1 MDIRQRLLA
10 AFELEH
16 KDHLAAIRS
25 ALRDAEATGEPP
37 DIVDIHRR
45 AHSLKGAARAVD
57 LPEVEAIS
65 HRLEAAFIAIQKGE
79 ATLDAVAA
87 STVRRAL
94 DAIEDLVAWSLR
106 GGGEVETA
114 GVLRDLEAMAGGRA
128 ASPSAASSSAASTPA
143 ARPRRP
149 APQTGPGAAPSAAP
163 GADHGAA
170 DAEMPWTPP
179 PRRRAA
185 QDDSDSS
192 SLVRIAAQGLERLS
206 ETASALLPEVEAQAV
221 LGEQLRMLRQ
231 EWRALDRAWRHLRVQ
246 IGRGETVGAATGKG
260 NDDWSEGRGTLPAVM
275 AFERRFRA
283 LGGALDSTHR
293 SHDRLLWSMRRWGG
307 GFQQDMRR
315 LRMLPADNQLG
326 GLGRMIRDISRAEGK
341 EVEVDARGLE
351 VEADR
356 AVLQRLKDPILH
368 IARNAISHGIE
379 TPAERLAI
387 GKRPAARVT
396 IAASVEGARL
406 RLSIEDDGR
415 GLDRAAILR
424 KAVERGLIDA
434 DKVPDDPAAMPV
446 EQMTEFLFH
455 PGFSTAAR
463 TTELAGRGMGLA
475 IARREVERLQGNLTI
490 AERPGGGTGVVI
502 EVPLSLLSQ
511 RLVFVAVQ
519 DQTLA
524 IPAADVVGLRRTTA
538 DALFSGIGTPMIRI
552 GDDEIA
558 LTSLAALLGMEAP
571 VVPSAERTLALVV
584 VRSGERRLALAVD
597 RFVATRETV
606 VTAAEETGLDPSRYI
621 GTVLMDDGGPALVLN
636 IAGLMPLPGSV
647 LPPPA
652 RPGDDVPKAKAHIL
666 VVDDSITTR
675 TLEKSILEA
684 HGYRVTLCVDG
695 REALERLSEGMEVG
709 LIISDV
715 EMPRMDGFA
724 LLQAVKADKR
734 LAELPVILVTSR
746 ASDEDRERGLRL
758 GADAYIVKTRFDQ
771 NELLAGIRRLL

>member
-16 KDHLAAIRS
+16 KDHLAVIR
-25 ALRDAEATGEPP
+25 AGLREAEATGEAP
-37 DIVDIHRR
+37 DLVDIHRR

-65 HRLEAAFIAIQKGE
+65 HRLEAAFIAVQKGD
-79 ATLDAVAA
+79 AALDAAA
-87 STVRRAL
+87 IAVVRRSL
-94 DAIEDLVAWSLR
+94 DAIEDLVAWSLQ
-106 GGGEVETA
+106 GGEEVEIA
-114 GVLRDLEAMAGGRA
+114 GVLADLDGLAGGRNGDTPPPARSTA
-128 ASPSAASSSAASTPA
+128 A
-143 ARPRRP
+143 
-149 APQTGPGAAPSAAP
+149 SAAP
-163 GADHGAA
+163 ARAERRTPRPRGEVV
-170 DAEMPWTPP
+170 DAES
-179 PRRRAA
+179 AA
-185 QDDSDSS
+185 
-192 SLVRIAAQGLERLS
+192 LVRIAAQGLERLS
-206 ETASALLPEVEAQAV
+206 ETASALLPEVEAQAG
-221 LGEQLRMLRQ
+221 LGEELRAMRQ

-246 IGRGETVGAATGKG
+246 IGRGAQMDKGADGLDGHGA
-260 NDDWSEGRGTLPAVM
+260 LPALM

-283 LGGALDSTHR
+283 LGGALDSAHR

-315 LRMLPADNQLG
+315 LRMLPAENQLS
-326 GLGRMIRDISRAEGK
+326 GLGRMVRDISRAEGK
-341 EVEVDARGLE
+341 EVEVDVRGLE

-356 AVLQRLKDPILH
+356 TVLQRLKDPILH

-379 TPAERLAI
+379 TPAERLAL

-396 IAASVEGARL
+396 IAASVEGSRL
-406 RLSIEDDGR
+406 RLRIEDDGR
-415 GLDRAAILR
+415 GLDRGAILR
-424 KAVERGLIDA
+424 KAAERGLIDA
-434 DKVPDDPAAMPV
+434 DELSSGEEMPL
-446 EQMTEFLFH
+446 ERLTEFLFH

-490 AERPGGGTGVVI
+490 AERPDGGTAVTI

-519 DQTLA
+519 DQIVA
-524 IPAADVVGLRRTTA
+524 IPSADVVRLRTTTA
-538 DALFSGIGTPMIRI
+538 ESLFSGVGTPMIRI
-552 GDDEIA
+552 GEEEIPV
-558 LTSLAALLGMEAP
+558 TSLAALLGMEAP
-571 VVPSAERTLALVV
+571 VVPSAERSLSLVV
-584 VRSGERRLALAVD
+584 VRAADRRLALAVD

-606 VTAAEETGLDPSRYI
+606 VTAAEETGLDSGRYL

-636 IAGLMPLPGSV
+636 IPGLMPLPGSV
-647 LPPPA
+647 LPAPA
-652 RPGDDVPKAKAHIL
+652 RPAEEATPARAHIL

-734 LAELPVILVTSR
+734 LAEIPVILVTSR

>member
-10 AFELEH
+10 AFEIEH
-16 KDHLAAIRS
+16 KDHLAVIR
-25 ALRDAEATGEPP
+25 AGLREAEATGEQP
-37 DIVDIHRR
+37 DLVDIHRR

-65 HRLEAAFIAIQKGE
+65 HRLEAAFIAVQKGE
-79 ATLDAVAA
+79 AVLDAAA
-87 STVRRAL
+87 IAVVRRAL
-94 DAIEDLVAWSLR
+94 DAIEDLVAWSLQ
-106 GGGEVETA
+106 GGEEVEIA
-114 GVLRDLEAMAGGRA
+114 AVLADLDLLAGGRNGDGQQPA
-128 ASPSAASSSAASTPA
+128 AAAPATPPRAERRAQRVRAGTVDADSAA
-143 ARPRRP
+143 
-149 APQTGPGAAPSAAP
+149 
-163 GADHGAA
+163 
-170 DAEMPWTPP
+170 
-179 PRRRAA
+179 
-185 QDDSDSS
+185 
-192 SLVRIAAQGLERLS
+192 LVRIAAQGLERLS
-206 ETASALLPEVEAQAV
+206 ETASALLPEVEAQAG
-221 LGEQLRMLRQ
+221 LGEELRAMRQ
-231 EWRALDRAWRHLRVQ
+231 EWRALDRAWRHLRLQ
-246 IGRGETVGAATGKG
+246 IGRGSGAEAL
-260 NDDWSEGRGTLPAVM
+260 DGRGALPALM

-283 LGGALDSTHR
+283 LGGALDSAHR

-315 LRMLPADNQLG
+315 LRMLPAENQLS
-326 GLGRMIRDISRAEGK
+326 GLGRMVRDISRAEGK
-341 EVEVDARGLE
+341 EVEVDVRGLE

-356 AVLQRLKDPILH
+356 TVLQRLKDPILH
-368 IARNAISHGIE
+368 IARNAVSHGIE
-379 TPAERLAI
+379 TPAERLAL

-406 RLSIEDDGR
+406 RLRIEDDGR
-415 GLDRAAILR
+415 GLDRGAILR
-424 KAVERGLIDA
+424 KAAERGLIDA
-434 DKVPDDPAAMPV
+434 DELSTGEEMPL
-446 EQMTEFLFH
+446 ERLTEFLFH

-490 AERPGGGTGVVI
+490 AERPEGGTAVTI

-511 RLVFVAVQ
+511 RLVFIAVQ
-519 DQTLA
+519 DQILA
-524 IPAADVVGLRRTTA
+524 IPSADVVRLRTTTA
-538 DALFSGIGTPMIRI
+538 DTLFSGVGTPMIRI
-552 GDDEIA
+552 GEEEIPV
-558 LTSLAALLGMEAP
+558 TSLAALLGMEAP
-571 VVPSAERTLALVV
+571 VVPSAERSLSLVV
-584 VRSGERRLALAVD
+584 VRAADRRLALAVD

-606 VTAAEETGLDPSRYI
+606 VTAAEETGLDAGRYL

-636 IAGLMPLPGSV
+636 IPGLMPLPGSA
-647 LPPPA
+647 LPAPA
-652 RPGDDVPKAKAHIL
+652 RPAEDATPARAHIL

-724 LLQAVKADKR
+724 LLQAVKADRR
-734 LAELPVILVTSR
+734 LAEIPVILVTSR

>member
-10 AFELEH
+10 AFDLEH
-16 KDHLAAIRS
+16 KDHLAAIRN
-25 ALRDAEATGEPP
+25 ALRDAEATGDAP
-37 DIVDIHRR
+37 DLVDIHRR

-65 HRLEAAFIAIQKGE
+65 HRLEAAFIAVQKGE
-79 ATLDAVAA
+79 IPLDAANVG
-87 STVRRAL
+87 VFRRAL
-94 DAIEDLVAWSLR
+94 DAIEDLVAWSLQ

-114 GVLRDLEAMAGGRA
+114 GVLADLDALAAGGRGGRSPAPAPAPASPPRA
-128 ASPSAASSSAASTPA
+128 AS
-143 ARPRRP
+143 R
-149 APQTGPGAAPSAAP
+149 
-163 GADHGAA
+163 
-170 DAEMPWTPP
+170 P
-179 PRRRAA
+179 PRQREPAGDA
-185 QDDSDSS
+185 DSAG
-192 SLVRIAAQGLERLS
+192 LVRIAAQGLERLS
-206 ETASALLPEVEAQAV
+206 ETASALLPEVEAQAG
-221 LGEQLRMLRQ
+221 LGEQLRAMRQ

-246 IGRGETVGAATGKG
+246 LGRGARLDARLEDGTDTL
-260 NDDWSEGRGTLPAVM
+260 DGRGALPALM
-275 AFERRFRA
+275 AFERRFRS
-283 LGGALDSTHR
+283 LGGALDSAHR

-315 LRMLPADNQLG
+315 LRMLPAENQLS
-326 GLGRMIRDISRAEGK
+326 GLGRMVRDISRAEGK
-341 EVEVDARGLE
+341 EVEVDVRGLE

-356 AVLQRLKDPILH
+356 NVLQRLKDPILH

-379 TPAERLAI
+379 TPAERLAL

-396 IAASVEGARL
+396 IAASVEGSRL
-406 RLSIEDDGR
+406 RLRIEDDGR

-424 KAVERGLIDA
+424 KAAERGLIDA
-434 DKVPDDPAAMPV
+434 DELSGAEEIPL
-446 EQMTEFLFH
+446 ERLTEFLFH
-455 PGFSTAAR
+455 PGFSTALR

-490 AERPGGGTGVVI
+490 ADRPEGGTAVTI

-519 DQTLA
+519 DQILA
-524 IPAADVVGLRRTTA
+524 IPSADVVRLRTTTA
-538 DALFSGIGTPMIRI
+538 ESLFSGVGTPMIRI
-552 GDDEIA
+552 AEEEIPV
-558 LTSLAALLGMEAP
+558 TSLAALLGMEAP
-571 VVPSAERTLALVV
+571 VVPTAERSLSLVV
-584 VRSGERRLALAVD
+584 VRAADRRLALAVD

-606 VTAAEETGLDPSRYI
+606 VTAAEETGLDSGRYL

-636 IAGLMPLPGSV
+636 ISGLMPLPGSV

-652 RPGDDVPKAKAHIL
+652 RPAEEVTPARAHIL

-734 LAELPVILVTSR
+734 LEEIPVILVTSR

>member
-10 AFELEH
+10 AFDLEH
-16 KDHLAAIRS
+16 KDHLAAIRN
-25 ALRDAEATGEPP
+25 ALRDAEATGDAP
-37 DIVDIHRR
+37 DLVDIHRR

-65 HRLEAAFIAIQKGE
+65 HRLEAAFIAVQKGE
-79 ATLDAVAA
+79 LPLDPA
-87 STVRRAL
+87 SVGVVRRSL
-94 DAIEDLVAWSLR
+94 DAIEDLVAWSLQ
-106 GGGEVETA
+106 GGDAVETA
-114 GVLRDLEAMAGGRA
+114 GVLADLDALAAGRSGGA
-128 ASPSAASSSAASTPA
+128 VPAPSPAA
-143 ARPRRP
+143 ARPVIRTNARP
-149 APQTGPGAAPSAAP
+149 APAQR
-163 GADHGAA
+163 DRAA
-170 DAEMPWTPP
+170 DADS
-179 PRRRAA
+179 AA
-185 QDDSDSS
+185 
-192 SLVRIAAQGLERLS
+192 LVRIAAQGLERLS
-206 ETASALLPEVEAQAV
+206 ETASALLPEVEAQAG
-221 LGEQLRMLRQ
+221 LGEQLRTMRR

-246 IGRGETVGAATGKG
+246 IGRGVRADAAAGADGLPDALPSAL
-260 NDDWSEGRGTLPAVM
+260 DGRGALPALM

-283 LGGALDSTHR
+283 LGGALDSAHR

-307 GFQQDMRR
+307 GLQQDMRR
-315 LRMLPADNQLG
+315 LRMLPAENQLS
-326 GLGRMIRDISRAEGK
+326 GLGRMVRDISRAEGK
-341 EVEVDARGLE
+341 EVEVDVRGLE

-356 AVLQRLKDPILH
+356 TVLQRLKDPILH

-379 TPAERLAI
+379 TPAERLAL

-406 RLSIEDDGR
+406 RLRIEDDGR

-424 KAVERGLIDA
+424 KAAERGLIDA
-434 DKVPDDPAAMPV
+434 AELSAGEDMPQ
-446 EQMTEFLFH
+446 ERLTEFLFH

-490 AERPGGGTGVVI
+490 ADRADGGTAVTI

-511 RLVFVAVQ
+511 RLVFVLVQ

-524 IPAADVVGLRRTTA
+524 IPSADVVRLRTA
-538 DALFSGIGTPMIRI
+538 SAQSLFSGTGTPMTRI
-552 GDDEIA
+552 GEEEIPV
-558 LTSLAALLGMEAP
+558 TSLAALLGMEAP
-571 VVPSAERTLALVV
+571 VVPSAERGLSLVV
-584 VRSGERRLALAVD
+584 VRAGDRRLALAVD

-606 VTAAEETGLDPSRYI
+606 VTAAEETGLDSGRYL

-636 IAGLMPLPGSV
+636 IPGLMPLPGST
-647 LPPPA
+647 LPAPA
-652 RPGDDVPKAKAHIL
+652 RPAEEATPARAHIL

-734 LAELPVILVTSR
+734 LEEIPVILVTSR

>member
-1 MDIRQRLLA
+1 
-10 AFELEH
+10 
-16 KDHLAAIRS
+16 
-25 ALRDAEATGEPP
+25 
-37 DIVDIHRR
+37 
-45 AHSLKGAARAVD
+45 
-57 LPEVEAIS
+57 
-65 HRLEAAFIAIQKGE
+65 
-79 ATLDAVAA
+79 
-87 STVRRAL
+87 
-94 DAIEDLVAWSLR
+94 
-106 GGGEVETA
+106 
-114 GVLRDLEAMAGGRA
+114 
-128 ASPSAASSSAASTPA
+128 
-143 ARPRRP
+143 
-149 APQTGPGAAPSAAP
+149 
-163 GADHGAA
+163 
-170 DAEMPWTPP
+170 
-179 PRRRAA
+179 
-185 QDDSDSS
+185 
-192 SLVRIAAQGLERLS
+192 
-206 ETASALLPEVEAQAV
+206 
-221 LGEQLRMLRQ
+221 
-231 EWRALDRAWRHLRVQ
+231 ALDRAWRHLRVQ
-246 IGRGETVGAATGKG
+246 LGRGARPEARPEDGAETL
-260 NDDWSEGRGTLPAVM
+260 DGRGALPALM

-283 LGGALDSTHR
+283 LGGALDSAHR

-315 LRMLPADNQLG
+315 LRMLPAENQLS
-326 GLGRMIRDISRAEGK
+326 GLGRMVRDISRAEGK
-341 EVEVDARGLE
+341 EVEVDVRGLE

-356 AVLQRLKDPILH
+356 NVLQRLKDPILH

-379 TPAERLAI
+379 TPAERLAL

-406 RLSIEDDGR
+406 HLRIEDDGR

-424 KAVERGLIDA
+424 KAAERGLIDA
-434 DKVPDDPAAMPV
+434 DELSSGEEMPL
-446 EQMTEFLFH
+446 ERLTEFLFH
-455 PGFSTAAR
+455 PGFSTASR

-490 AERPGGGTGVVI
+490 ADRPEGGTVVTI

-519 DQTLA
+519 DQILA
-524 IPAADVVGLRRTTA
+524 IPSADVVRLRNATA
-538 DALFSGIGTPMIRI
+538 ESLFSGVGTPMIRI
-552 GDDEIA
+552 GEEETPV
-558 LTSLAALLGMEAP
+558 TSLAALLGMEAP
-571 VVPSAERTLALVV
+571 VVPTAERSLALVV
-584 VRSGERRLALAVD
+584 VRAADRRLALAVD

-606 VTAAEETGLDPSRYI
+606 VTAAEETGLDSGRYL

-636 IAGLMPLPGSV
+636 ISGLMPLPGSV

-652 RPGDDVPKAKAHIL
+652 RPAEEVTPARAHIL

-734 LAELPVILVTSR
+734 LEEIPVILVTSR

>member
-16 KDHLAAIRS
+16 KDHLAVIR
-25 ALRDAEATGEPP
+25 AGLREAEATGEAP
-37 DIVDIHRR
+37 DLVDIHRR

-65 HRLEAAFIAIQKGE
+65 HRLEAAFIAVQKGD
-79 ATLDAVAA
+79 AALDAAA
-87 STVRRAL
+87 IAVVRRSL
-94 DAIEDLVAWSLR
+94 DAIEDLVAWSLQA
-106 GGGEVETA
+106 GEEVEIA
-114 GVLRDLEAMAGGRA
+114 GVLADLDGLAGGRNGDTPPPARSTA
-128 ASPSAASSSAASTPA
+128 A
-143 ARPRRP
+143 
-149 APQTGPGAAPSAAP
+149 SAAP
-163 GADHGAA
+163 ARAERRTPRPRGEAV
-170 DAEMPWTPP
+170 DAES
-179 PRRRAA
+179 AA
-185 QDDSDSS
+185 
-192 SLVRIAAQGLERLS
+192 LVRIAAQGLERLS
-206 ETASALLPEVEAQAV
+206 ETASALLPEVEAQAG
-221 LGEQLRMLRQ
+221 LGEELRAMRQ

-246 IGRGETVGAATGKG
+246 IGRGA
-260 NDDWSEGRGTLPAVM
+260 LPALM

-283 LGGALDSTHR
+283 LGGALDSAHR

-315 LRMLPADNQLG
+315 LRMLPAENQLS
-326 GLGRMIRDISRAEGK
+326 GLGRMVRDISRAEGK
-341 EVEVDARGLE
+341 EVEVDVRGLE

-356 AVLQRLKDPILH
+356 TVLQRLKDPILH

-379 TPAERLAI
+379 TPAERLAL

-396 IAASVEGARL
+396 IAASVEGSRL
-406 RLSIEDDGR
+406 RLRIEDDGR
-415 GLDRAAILR
+415 GLDRGAILR
-424 KAVERGLIDA
+424 KAAERGLIDA
-434 DKVPDDPAAMPV
+434 DELSSGEEMPL
-446 EQMTEFLFH
+446 ERLTEFLFH

-463 TTELAGRGMGLA
+463 TTELAGRGMGLP

-490 AERPGGGTGVVI
+490 AERPDGGTAVTI

-519 DQTLA
+519 DQIVA
-524 IPAADVVGLRRTTA
+524 IPSADVVRLRTTTA
-538 DALFSGIGTPMIRI
+538 ESLFSGVGTPMIRI
-552 GDDEIA
+552 GEEEIPV
-558 LTSLAALLGMEAP
+558 TSLAALLGMEAP
-571 VVPSAERTLALVV
+571 VVPSAERSLSLVV
-584 VRSGERRLALAVD
+584 VRAADRRLALAVD

-606 VTAAEETGLDPSRYI
+606 VTAAEETGLDSGRYL

-636 IAGLMPLPGSV
+636 IPGLMPLPGSV
-647 LPPPA
+647 LPAPA
-652 RPGDDVPKAKAHIL
+652 RPAEEATPARAHIL

-734 LAELPVILVTSR
+734 LAEIPVILVTSR

>member
-10 AFELEH
+10 AFDLEH
-16 KDHLAAIRS
+16 KDHLAAIRN
-25 ALRDAEATGEPP
+25 ALRDAEATGEAP
-37 DIVDIHRR
+37 DLVDIHRR

-65 HRLEAAFIAIQKGE
+65 HRLEAAFIAVQKGE
-79 ATLDAVAA
+79 IPLDAANVG
-87 STVRRAL
+87 VFRRAL
-94 DAIEDLVAWSLR
+94 DAIEDLVAWSLQ

-114 GVLRDLEAMAGGRA
+114 GVLADLDALAGGRNGGPA
-128 ASPSAASSSAASTPA
+128 PVPVPATATPARAVANRPPRQREPAGDADSAA
-143 ARPRRP
+143 
-149 APQTGPGAAPSAAP
+149 
-163 GADHGAA
+163 
-170 DAEMPWTPP
+170 
-179 PRRRAA
+179 
-185 QDDSDSS
+185 
-192 SLVRIAAQGLERLS
+192 LVRIAAQGLERLS
-206 ETASALLPEVEAQAV
+206 ETASALLPEVEAQAG
-221 LGEQLRMLRQ
+221 LGEQLRTMRQ

-246 IGRGETVGAATGKG
+246 LGRGARLEARLDEGTDAL
-260 NDDWSEGRGTLPAVM
+260 DGRGALPALM

-283 LGGALDSTHR
+283 LGGALDSAHR

-315 LRMLPADNQLG
+315 LRMLPAENQLS

-341 EVEVDARGLE
+341 EVEVDVRGLE

-356 AVLQRLKDPILH
+356 NVLQRLKDPILH

-379 TPAERLAI
+379 TPAERLAL

-406 RLSIEDDGR
+406 RLRIEDDGR

-424 KAVERGLIDA
+424 KAAERGLIDA
-434 DKVPDDPAAMPV
+434 DELSGADEMPL
-446 EQMTEFLFH
+446 ERLTEFLFH
-455 PGFSTAAR
+455 PGFSTASR

-490 AERPGGGTGVVI
+490 ADRPEGGAAVTI

-519 DQTLA
+519 DQILA
-524 IPAADVVGLRRTTA
+524 IPSADVVRLRTA
-538 DALFSGIGTPMIRI
+538 TVEALFSGVGTPMIRI
-552 GDDEIA
+552 GEEETPV
-558 LTSLAALLGMEAP
+558 TSLAALLGMEAP
-571 VVPSAERTLALVV
+571 VVPTAERSLSLVV
-584 VRSGERRLALAVD
+584 VRAADRRLALAVD

-606 VTAAEETGLDPSRYI
+606 VTAAEETGLDSGRYL

-636 IAGLMPLPGSV
+636 ISGLMPLPGSV

-652 RPGDDVPKAKAHIL
+652 RPAEEVTPARAHIL

-734 LAELPVILVTSR
+734 LEEIPVILVTSR

>member
-10 AFELEH
+10 AFDLEH
-16 KDHLAAIRS
+16 KDHLSAIRN
-25 ALRDAEATGEPP
+25 ALRDAEATGDAP
-37 DIVDIHRR
+37 DLVDIHRR

-65 HRLEAAFIAIQKGE
+65 HRLEAAVIAVQKGE
-79 ATLDAVAA
+79 IALDAA
-87 STVRRAL
+87 SVGVIRRSL
-94 DAIEDLVAWSLR
+94 DAIEDLVAWSLQ

-114 GVLRDLEAMAGGRA
+114 AVLADLDALAGGRDGPPSPRSAPAGPA
-128 ASPSAASSSAASTPA
+128 AARTAARTAERQSPRRDRADEADSAA
-143 ARPRRP
+143 
-149 APQTGPGAAPSAAP
+149 
-163 GADHGAA
+163 
-170 DAEMPWTPP
+170 
-179 PRRRAA
+179 
-185 QDDSDSS
+185 
-192 SLVRIAAQGLERLS
+192 LVRIAAQGLERLS
-206 ETASALLPEVEAQAV
+206 ETASALLPEVEAQAG
-221 LGEQLRMLRQ
+221 LGEQLRAMRQ

-246 IGRGETVGAATGKG
+246 LGRGARADKAADGGADAL
-260 NDDWSEGRGTLPAVM
+260 EGRGALPALM

-283 LGGALDSTHR
+283 LGGALDGAHR

-315 LRMLPADNQLG
+315 LRMLPAENQLS
-326 GLGRMIRDISRAEGK
+326 GLGRMVRDISRAEGK
-341 EVEVDARGLE
+341 EVEVDVRGLE

-356 AVLQRLKDPILH
+356 TVLQRLKDPILH

-379 TPAERLAI
+379 TPAERLAM

-406 RLSIEDDGR
+406 RLRIEDDGR

-424 KAVERGLIDA
+424 KAAERGLIDA
-434 DKVPDDPAAMPV
+434 AELSSGEEMPL
-446 EQMTEFLFH
+446 ERLTEFLFH
-455 PGFSTAAR
+455 PGFSTASH
-463 TTELAGRGMGLA
+463 TTELAGRGMGMA

-490 AERPGGGTGVVI
+490 ADRAEGGTAVTI

-519 DQTLA
+519 DQILA
-524 IPAADVVGLRRTTA
+524 IPSADVVRLRSATA
-538 DALFSGIGTPMIRI
+538 ESLFSGVGTPMIRI
-552 GDDEIA
+552 AEEEIPV
-558 LTSLAALLGMEAP
+558 TSLAALLNMEAP
-571 VVPSAERTLALVV
+571 VVPTPDRSLALVV
-584 VRSGERRLALAVD
+584 VRTADRRLALAVD

-606 VTAAEETGLDPSRYI
+606 VTAAEETGLDSGRYL

-636 IAGLMPLPGSV
+636 ISGLMPLPGSV
-647 LPPPA
+647 LPAPA
-652 RPGDDVPKAKAHIL
+652 RPAEEATPARAHIL

-734 LAELPVILVTSR
+734 LEEIPVILVTSR

>member
-10 AFELEH
+10 AFDLEH
-16 KDHLAAIRS
+16 KDHLAAIRN
-25 ALRDAEATGEPP
+25 ALRDAEATGEAP
-37 DIVDIHRR
+37 DLVDIHRR

-65 HRLEAAFIAIQKGE
+65 HRLEAAFIAVQKGE
-79 ATLDAVAA
+79 IPLDAANVG
-87 STVRRAL
+87 VFRRAL
-94 DAIEDLVAWSLR
+94 DAIEDLVAWSLQ

-114 GVLRDLEAMAGGRA
+114 GVLADLDALAGGRNGGPA
-128 ASPSAASSSAASTPA
+128 PVPVPATAMPARAVANRPPRQREPAGDADSAA
-143 ARPRRP
+143 
-149 APQTGPGAAPSAAP
+149 
-163 GADHGAA
+163 
-170 DAEMPWTPP
+170 
-179 PRRRAA
+179 
-185 QDDSDSS
+185 
-192 SLVRIAAQGLERLS
+192 LVRIAAQGLERLS
-206 ETASALLPEVEAQAV
+206 ETASALLPEVEAQAG
-221 LGEQLRMLRQ
+221 LGEQLRAMRQ

-246 IGRGETVGAATGKG
+246 LGRGARTEDGGTDAL
-260 NDDWSEGRGTLPAVM
+260 DGRGALPALM

-283 LGGALDSTHR
+283 LGGALDSAHR

-315 LRMLPADNQLG
+315 LRMLPAENQLS

-341 EVEVDARGLE
+341 EVEVDVRGLE

-356 AVLQRLKDPILH
+356 NVLQRLKDPILH

-379 TPAERLAI
+379 TPAERLAL

-406 RLSIEDDGR
+406 RLRIEDDGR

-424 KAVERGLIDA
+424 KAAERGLIDA
-434 DKVPDDPAAMPV
+434 DELSGADEMPL
-446 EQMTEFLFH
+446 ERLTEFLFH
-455 PGFSTAAR
+455 PGFSTASR

-490 AERPGGGTGVVI
+490 ADRPEGGAAVTI

-519 DQTLA
+519 DQILA
-524 IPAADVVGLRRTTA
+524 IPSADVVRLRTA
-538 DALFSGIGTPMIRI
+538 TVEALFSGVGTPMIRI
-552 GDDEIA
+552 GEEETPV
-558 LTSLAALLGMEAP
+558 TSLAALLGMEAP
-571 VVPSAERTLALVV
+571 VVPTAERSLSLVV
-584 VRSGERRLALAVD
+584 VRAADRRLALAVD

-606 VTAAEETGLDPSRYI
+606 VTAAEETGLDSGRYL

-636 IAGLMPLPGSV
+636 ISGLMPLPGSV

-652 RPGDDVPKAKAHIL
+652 RPAEEVTPARAHIL

-734 LAELPVILVTSR
+734 LEEIPVILVTSR

>member
-10 AFELEH
+10 AFDLEH
-16 KDHLAAIRS
+16 KEHLSAIRT
-25 ALRDAEATGEPP
+25 ALREAEASGDAP
-37 DIVDIHRR
+37 DLVDIHRR

-65 HRLEAAFIAIQKGE
+65 HRLEAAFIAVQKGE
-79 ATLDAVAA
+79 IPLDAA
-87 STVRRAL
+87 SVGVVRRAL
-94 DAIEDLVAWSLR
+94 DAIEDLVAWSLQ
-106 GGGEVETA
+106 GGGGVETA
-114 GVLRDLEAMAGGRA
+114 GVLADLDALAGGRA
-128 ASPSAASSSAASTPA
+128 GSVAPPAISPAASPADRRPMRERGGDADSAA
-143 ARPRRP
+143 
-149 APQTGPGAAPSAAP
+149 
-163 GADHGAA
+163 
-170 DAEMPWTPP
+170 
-179 PRRRAA
+179 
-185 QDDSDSS
+185 
-192 SLVRIAAQGLERLS
+192 LVRIAAQGLERLS
-206 ETASALLPEVEAQAV
+206 ETASALLPEVEAQAG
-221 LGEQLRMLRQ
+221 LGEQLRKMRQ

-246 IGRGETVGAATGKG
+246 IGRDAVGEMGAGAL
-260 NDDWSEGRGTLPAVM
+260 EGRGALPALM

-283 LGGALDSTHR
+283 LGGALDSAHR

-307 GFQQDMRR
+307 SLQQDMRR
-315 LRMLPADNQLG
+315 LRMLPAENQLS

-341 EVEVDARGLE
+341 EVEVDVRGLE

-356 AVLQRLKDPILH
+356 TVLQRLKDPILH

-379 TPAERLAI
+379 TPAERLAL

-406 RLSIEDDGR
+406 RLRIEDDGR

-424 KAVERGLIDA
+424 KAGERGLIDA
-434 DKVPDDPAAMPV
+434 DELSTAGEMPL
-446 EQMTEFLFH
+446 ERLTEFLFH
-455 PGFSTAAR
+455 PGFSTASH

-490 AERPGGGTGVVI
+490 ADGPGGGTAVTI

-519 DQTLA
+519 DQILA
-524 IPAADVVGLRRTTA
+524 IPSADVVRLRTA
-538 DALFSGIGTPMIRI
+538 AAGTLFSGVGTPMIRI
-552 GDDEIA
+552 GEEEIPV
-558 LTSLAALLGMEAP
+558 TSLAALLGMEAP
-571 VVPSAERTLALVV
+571 VVPPAERGLALVV
-584 VRSGERRLALAVD
+584 VRAADRRLALAVD

-606 VTAAEETGLDPSRYI
+606 VTAAEETGLDAGRYL

-636 IAGLMPLPGSV
+636 IPGLMPLPGST

-652 RPGDDVPKAKAHIL
+652 RPAEEATPARAHIL

-734 LAELPVILVTSR
+734 LAEIPVILVTSR

>member
-10 AFELEH
+10 AFDLEH
-16 KDHLAAIRS
+16 KDHLSAIRNM
-25 ALRDAEATGEPP
+25 LREAEATGAPP
-37 DIVDIHRR
+37 DLVDIHRR

-65 HRLEAAFIAIQKGE
+65 HRLEAAFIAVQKGE
-79 ATLDAVAA
+79 IALDPATVGV
-87 STVRRAL
+87 VRRSL
-94 DAIEDLVAWSLR
+94 DAIEDLVAWSLQ

-114 GVLRDLEAMAGGRA
+114 GVLADLDALAGDRNG
-128 ASPSAASSSAASTPA
+128 SPAPA
-143 ARPRRP
+143 PTVPVRNPERRPARPRDR
-149 APQTGPGAAPSAAP
+149 ATEADTAA
-163 GADHGAA
+163 
-170 DAEMPWTPP
+170 
-179 PRRRAA
+179 
-185 QDDSDSS
+185 
-192 SLVRIAAQGLERLS
+192 LVRIAAQGLERLS
-206 ETASALLPEVEAQAV
+206 ETASALLPEVEAQAG
-221 LGEQLRMLRQ
+221 LGEQLRAMRQ

-246 IGRGETVGAATGKG
+246 IGRGALGGKG
-260 NDDWSEGRGTLPAVM
+260 ANALDGRGALPALM

-283 LGGALDSTHR
+283 LGGALDGAHR

-315 LRMLPADNQLG
+315 LRMLPAENQLS
-326 GLGRMIRDISRAEGK
+326 GLGRMVRDISRAEGK
-341 EVEVDARGLE
+341 EVEVDVRGLE

-356 AVLQRLKDPILH
+356 TVLQRLKDPILH

-379 TPAERLAI
+379 TPAERLAL

-406 RLSIEDDGR
+406 RLRIEDDGR
-415 GLDRAAILR
+415 GLDRPAILR
-424 KAVERGLIDA
+424 KAAERGLIDA
-434 DKVPDDPAAMPV
+434 DELSSADEMPL
-446 EQMTEFLFH
+446 ERLTEFLFH
-455 PGFSTAAR
+455 PGFSTASH

-490 AERPGGGTGVVI
+490 ADRPGGGTAVTI

-524 IPAADVVGLRRTTA
+524 IPSADVVRLRTA
-538 DALFSGIGTPMIRI
+538 SAETLFSGVGTPMLRI
-552 GDDEIA
+552 AEEEVPV
-558 LTSLAALLGMEAP
+558 TSLAALLGMEAP
-571 VVPSAERTLALVV
+571 VVPSAERGLSLVV
-584 VRSGERRLALAVD
+584 VRAADRRLALAVD

-606 VTAAEETGLDPSRYI
+606 VTAAEETGLDAGRYL

-636 IAGLMPLPGSV
+636 IPGLMPLPGST
-647 LPPPA
+647 LPAPA
-652 RPGDDVPKAKAHIL
+652 RPAEEVTPARAHIL

-734 LAELPVILVTSR
+734 LAEIPVILVTSR

>member
-10 AFELEH
+10 AFDLEH

-25 ALRDAEATGEPP
+25 ALRDAEATGVAP
-37 DIVDIHRR
+37 DLVDIHRR

-65 HRLEAAFIAIQKGE
+65 HRLEAAFIAVQKGE
-79 ATLDAVAA
+79 IPLDPA
-87 STVRRAL
+87 SVGVVRRSL
-94 DAIEDLVAWSLR
+94 DAIEDLVAWSLQ
-106 GGGEVETA
+106 GGDAVETA
-114 GVLRDLEAMAGGRA
+114 GVLADLDALADGRGGPAPSLSRSPVPARTATQRPPAQRDRA
-128 ASPSAASSSAASTPA
+128 AEADTAA
-143 ARPRRP
+143 
-149 APQTGPGAAPSAAP
+149 
-163 GADHGAA
+163 
-170 DAEMPWTPP
+170 
-179 PRRRAA
+179 
-185 QDDSDSS
+185 
-192 SLVRIAAQGLERLS
+192 LVRIAAQGLERLS
-206 ETASALLPEVEAQAV
+206 ETASALLPEVEAQAG
-221 LGEQLRMLRQ
+221 LGEQLRAMRQ
-231 EWRALDRAWRHLRVQ
+231 EWRALDRAWRHLRLQV
-246 IGRGETVGAATGKG
+246 GRGAGTDAGVEKGADTLPDALA
-260 NDDWSEGRGTLPAVM
+260 GRGALPALM

-283 LGGALDSTHR
+283 LGGALDSAHR

-307 GFQQDMRR
+307 GLQQDMRR
-315 LRMLPADNQLG
+315 LRMLPAENQLS
-326 GLGRMIRDISRAEGK
+326 GLGRMVRDISRAEGK
-341 EVEVDARGLE
+341 EVEVDVRGLE

-356 AVLQRLKDPILH
+356 TVLQRLKDPILH

-379 TPAERLAI
+379 TPAERLAL

-406 RLSIEDDGR
+406 RLRIEDDGR

-424 KAVERGLIDA
+424 KAAERGLIDA
-434 DKVPDDPAAMPV
+434 ADLSAGEEMPQ
-446 EQMTEFLFH
+446 ERLTEFLFH

-490 AERPGGGTGVVI
+490 ADRPEGGAAVTI

-524 IPAADVVGLRRTTA
+524 IPSADVVRLRTA
-538 DALFSGIGTPMIRI
+538 SAQSLFSGTGTPMTRI
-552 GDDEIA
+552 GEEEIPV
-558 LTSLAALLGMEAP
+558 TSLAALLGMEAP
-571 VVPSAERTLALVV
+571 VVPSAERGLSLVV
-584 VRSGERRLALAVD
+584 VRAADRRLALAVD

-606 VTAAEETGLDPSRYI
+606 VTAAEETGLDSGRYL

-636 IAGLMPLPGSV
+636 VPGLMPLPGST
-647 LPPPA
+647 LPAPA
-652 RPGDDVPKAKAHIL
+652 RPAEEATPARAHIL

-734 LAELPVILVTSR
+734 LEEIPVILVTSR

>member
-10 AFELEH
+10 AFDLEH
-16 KDHLAAIRS
+16 KDHLAAIRN
-25 ALRDAEATGEPP
+25 ALRDAEATGDAP
-37 DIVDIHRR
+37 DLVDIHRR

-65 HRLEAAFIAIQKGE
+65 HRLEAAFIAVQKGE
-79 ATLDAVAA
+79 LPLDPA
-87 STVRRAL
+87 SVGVVRRSL
-94 DAIEDLVAWSLR
+94 DAIEDLVAWSLQ
-106 GGGEVETA
+106 GGDAVETA
-114 GVLRDLEAMAGGRA
+114 GVLADLDALAAGRSGGA
-128 ASPSAASSSAASTPA
+128 APPPPATRPVARTA
-143 ARPRRP
+143 ARPAP
-149 APQTGPGAAPSAAP
+149 AQR
-163 GADHGAA
+163 DRAA
-170 DAEMPWTPP
+170 DADS
-179 PRRRAA
+179 AA
-185 QDDSDSS
+185 
-192 SLVRIAAQGLERLS
+192 LVRIAAQGLERLS
-206 ETASALLPEVEAQAV
+206 ETASALLPEVEAQAG
-221 LGEQLRMLRQ
+221 LGEQLRTMRR

-246 IGRGETVGAATGKG
+246 IGRGVRADAAAGADGLA
-260 NDDWSEGRGTLPAVM
+260 DALPSALPRALDARGALPALM

-283 LGGALDSTHR
+283 LGGALDSAHR

-307 GFQQDMRR
+307 GLQQDMRR
-315 LRMLPADNQLG
+315 LRMLPAENQLS
-326 GLGRMIRDISRAEGK
+326 GLGRMVRDISRAEGK
-341 EVEVDARGLE
+341 EVEVDVRGLE

-356 AVLQRLKDPILH
+356 TVLQRLKDPILH

-379 TPAERLAI
+379 TPAERLAL

-396 IAASVEGARL
+396 IAASVEGSRL
-406 RLSIEDDGR
+406 RLRIEDDGR

-424 KAVERGLIDA
+424 KAAERGLIDA
-434 DKVPDDPAAMPV
+434 DELSAGEEMPQ
-446 EQMTEFLFH
+446 ERLTEFLFH

-490 AERPGGGTGVVI
+490 ADRADGGTAVTI

-511 RLVFVAVQ
+511 RLVFVLVQ

-524 IPAADVVGLRRTTA
+524 IPSADVVRLRTA
-538 DALFSGIGTPMIRI
+538 SAQSLFSGTGTPMTRI
-552 GDDEIA
+552 GEEEIPV
-558 LTSLAALLGMEAP
+558 TSLAALLGMEAP
-571 VVPSAERTLALVV
+571 VVPSAERGLSLVV
-584 VRSGERRLALAVD
+584 VRAGDRRLALAVD

-606 VTAAEETGLDPSRYI
+606 VTAAEETGLDSGRYL

-636 IAGLMPLPGSV
+636 IPGLMPLPGST

-652 RPGDDVPKAKAHIL
+652 RPAEEATPARAHIL

-734 LAELPVILVTSR
+734 LEEIPVILVTSR

>member
-10 AFELEH
+10 AFDLEH
-16 KDHLAAIRS
+16 KDHLAAIRN
-25 ALRDAEATGEPP
+25 ALRDAEATGEAP
-37 DIVDIHRR
+37 DLVDIHRR

-65 HRLEAAFIAIQKGE
+65 HRLEAAFIAVQKGE
-79 ATLDAVAA
+79 IPLDAANVG
-87 STVRRAL
+87 VFRRSL
-94 DAIEDLVAWSLR
+94 DAIEDLVAWSLQ

-114 GVLRDLEAMAGGRA
+114 GVLADLDALAGGRNGGPA
-128 ASPSAASSSAASTPA
+128 PVPVPATATPARAVANRPPRQREPAGDADSAA
-143 ARPRRP
+143 
-149 APQTGPGAAPSAAP
+149 
-163 GADHGAA
+163 
-170 DAEMPWTPP
+170 
-179 PRRRAA
+179 
-185 QDDSDSS
+185 
-192 SLVRIAAQGLERLS
+192 LVRIAAQGLERLS
-206 ETASALLPEVEAQAV
+206 ETASALLPEVEAQAG
-221 LGEQLRMLRQ
+221 LGEQLRAMRQ

-246 IGRGETVGAATGKG
+246 LGRGARLEARL
-260 NDDWSEGRGTLPAVM
+260 DEGTDALDGRSALPALM

-283 LGGALDSTHR
+283 LGGALDSAHR

-315 LRMLPADNQLG
+315 LRMLPAENQLS

-341 EVEVDARGLE
+341 EVEVDVRGLE

-356 AVLQRLKDPILH
+356 NVLQRLKDPILH

-379 TPAERLAI
+379 TPAERLAL

-406 RLSIEDDGR
+406 RLRIEDDGR

-424 KAVERGLIDA
+424 KAAERGLIDA
-434 DKVPDDPAAMPV
+434 DELSGADEMPL
-446 EQMTEFLFH
+446 ERLTEFLFH
-455 PGFSTAAR
+455 PGFSTASR

-490 AERPGGGTGVVI
+490 ADRPEGGAAVTI

-519 DQTLA
+519 DQILA
-524 IPAADVVGLRRTTA
+524 IPSADVVRLRTA
-538 DALFSGIGTPMIRI
+538 TVEALFSGVGTPMIRI
-552 GDDEIA
+552 GEEETPV
-558 LTSLAALLGMEAP
+558 TSLAALLGMEAP
-571 VVPSAERTLALVV
+571 VVPTAERSLSLVV
-584 VRSGERRLALAVD
+584 VRAADRRLALAVD

-606 VTAAEETGLDPSRYI
+606 VTAAEETGLDSGRYL

-636 IAGLMPLPGSV
+636 ISGLMPLPGSV

-652 RPGDDVPKAKAHIL
+652 RPAEEVTPARAHIL

-734 LAELPVILVTSR
+734 LEEIPVILVTSR

>member
-10 AFELEH
+10 AFDLEH
-16 KDHLAAIRS
+16 KDHLSAIRNM
-25 ALRDAEATGEPP
+25 LREAEATGAPP
-37 DIVDIHRR
+37 DLVDIHRR

-65 HRLEAAFIAIQKGE
+65 HRLEAAFIAVQKGE
-79 ATLDAVAA
+79 IALDPATVGV
-87 STVRRAL
+87 VRRSL
-94 DAIEDLVAWSLR
+94 DAIEDLVAWSLQ

-114 GVLRDLEAMAGGRA
+114 GVLADLDALAGDRNGG
-128 ASPSAASSSAASTPA
+128 PA
-143 ARPRRP
+143 PAPTVPVRNPDRNPERRPARPRDR
-149 APQTGPGAAPSAAP
+149 ATEADTAA
-163 GADHGAA
+163 
-170 DAEMPWTPP
+170 
-179 PRRRAA
+179 
-185 QDDSDSS
+185 
-192 SLVRIAAQGLERLS
+192 LVRIAAQGLERLS
-206 ETASALLPEVEAQAV
+206 ETASALLPEVEAQAG
-221 LGEQLRMLRQ
+221 LGEQLRAMRQ

-246 IGRGETVGAATGKG
+246 IGRGALGGKG
-260 NDDWSEGRGTLPAVM
+260 ANALDGRGALPALM

-283 LGGALDSTHR
+283 LGGALDGAHR

-315 LRMLPADNQLG
+315 LRMLPAENQLS
-326 GLGRMIRDISRAEGK
+326 GLGRMVRDISRAEGK
-341 EVEVDARGLE
+341 EVEVDVRGLE

-356 AVLQRLKDPILH
+356 TVLQRLKDPILH

-379 TPAERLAI
+379 TPAERLAL

-406 RLSIEDDGR
+406 RLRIEDDGR
-415 GLDRAAILR
+415 GLDRPAILR
-424 KAVERGLIDA
+424 KAAERGLIDA
-434 DKVPDDPAAMPV
+434 DELSSADEMPL
-446 EQMTEFLFH
+446 ERLTEFLFH
-455 PGFSTAAR
+455 PGFSTASH

-490 AERPGGGTGVVI
+490 ADRPGGGTAVTI

-524 IPAADVVGLRRTTA
+524 IPSADVVRLRTA
-538 DALFSGIGTPMIRI
+538 SAETLFSGVGTPMLRI
-552 GDDEIA
+552 AEEEVPV
-558 LTSLAALLGMEAP
+558 TSLAALLGMEAP
-571 VVPSAERTLALVV
+571 VVPSAERGLSLVV
-584 VRSGERRLALAVD
+584 VRAADRRLALAVD

-606 VTAAEETGLDPSRYI
+606 VTAAEETGLDAGRYL

-636 IAGLMPLPGSV
+636 IPGLMPLPGST
-647 LPPPA
+647 LPAPA
-652 RPGDDVPKAKAHIL
+652 RPAEEVTPARAHIL

-734 LAELPVILVTSR
+734 LAEIPVILVTSR

>member
-10 AFELEH
+10 AFDLEH
-16 KDHLAAIRS
+16 KDHLAAIRN
-25 ALRDAEATGEPP
+25 ALRDAEATGDAP
-37 DIVDIHRR
+37 DLVDIHRR

-65 HRLEAAFIAIQKGE
+65 HRLEAAFIAVQKGE
-79 ATLDAVAA
+79 IPLDPA
-87 STVRRAL
+87 SVGVVRRSL
-94 DAIEDLVAWSLR
+94 DAIEDLVAWSLQ
-106 GGGEVETA
+106 GGDAVETA
-114 GVLRDLEAMAGGRA
+114 GVLADLDALAAGRSGGPVPA
-128 ASPSAASSSAASTPA
+128 ASPAPARAARRPPAERERADTADSAA
-143 ARPRRP
+143 
-149 APQTGPGAAPSAAP
+149 
-163 GADHGAA
+163 
-170 DAEMPWTPP
+170 
-179 PRRRAA
+179 
-185 QDDSDSS
+185 
-192 SLVRIAAQGLERLS
+192 LVRIAAQGLERLS
-206 ETASALLPEVEAQAV
+206 ETASALLPEVEAQAG
-221 LGEQLRMLRQ
+221 LGEQLRTMRR
-231 EWRALDRAWRHLRVQ
+231 EWRALDRAWRHLRLQ
-246 IGRGETVGAATGKG
+246 IGRGVRADAGAGGDALSDTLPSAL
-260 NDDWSEGRGTLPAVM
+260 DGRGALPALM

-283 LGGALDSTHR
+283 LGGALDSAHR

-307 GFQQDMRR
+307 GLQQDMRR
-315 LRMLPADNQLG
+315 LRMLPAENQLS
-326 GLGRMIRDISRAEGK
+326 GLGRMVRDISRAEGK
-341 EVEVDARGLE
+341 EVEVDVRGLE

-356 AVLQRLKDPILH
+356 TVLQRLKDPILH

-379 TPAERLAI
+379 TPAERLAL

-406 RLSIEDDGR
+406 RLRIEDDGR

-424 KAVERGLIDA
+424 KAAERGLIDA
-434 DKVPDDPAAMPV
+434 ADLSAGAELPQ
-446 EQMTEFLFH
+446 ERLTEFLFH

-490 AERPGGGTGVVI
+490 ADRPEGGGTAVTI

-524 IPAADVVGLRRTTA
+524 IPSADVVRLRTA
-538 DALFSGIGTPMIRI
+538 TAQSLFSGTGTPMTRI
-552 GDDEIA
+552 GEEEIPV
-558 LTSLAALLGMEAP
+558 TSLAALLGMEAP
-571 VVPSAERTLALVV
+571 VVPSAERGLSLVV
-584 VRSGERRLALAVD
+584 VRAGDRRLALAVD

-606 VTAAEETGLDPSRYI
+606 VTAAEETGLDSGRYL

-636 IAGLMPLPGSV
+636 IPGLMPLPGST

-652 RPGDDVPKAKAHIL
+652 RPAEEATPARAHIL

-734 LAELPVILVTSR
+734 LEEIPVILVTSR

>member
-10 AFELEH
+10 AFDLEH
-16 KDHLAAIRS
+16 KDHLAAIRN
-25 ALRDAEATGEPP
+25 ALRDAEATGDAP
-37 DIVDIHRR
+37 DLVDIHRR

-65 HRLEAAFIAIQKGE
+65 HRLEAAFIAVQKGE
-79 ATLDAVAA
+79 IPLDAANVG
-87 STVRRAL
+87 VFRRAL
-94 DAIEDLVAWSLR
+94 DAIEDLVAWLLQ
-106 GGGEVETA
+106 GGGAVETA
-114 GVLRDLEAMAGGRA
+114 GVLADLEALATGGRGGPSPA
-128 ASPSAASSSAASTPA
+128 PAPAPASPPRAAGSRPSRQREPAGDADSAA
-143 ARPRRP
+143 
-149 APQTGPGAAPSAAP
+149 
-163 GADHGAA
+163 
-170 DAEMPWTPP
+170 
-179 PRRRAA
+179 
-185 QDDSDSS
+185 
-192 SLVRIAAQGLERLS
+192 LVRIAAQGLERLS
-206 ETASALLPEVEAQAV
+206 ETASALLPEVEAQAG
-221 LGEQLRMLRQ
+221 LGEQLRAMRQ

-246 IGRGETVGAATGKG
+246 LGRGARLEVRPEDGADAL
-260 NDDWSEGRGTLPAVM
+260 DGRGALPALM
-275 AFERRFRA
+275 AFERRFRS
-283 LGGALDSTHR
+283 LGGALDSAHR

-315 LRMLPADNQLG
+315 LRMLPAENQLS
-326 GLGRMIRDISRAEGK
+326 GLGRMVRDISRAEGK
-341 EVEVDARGLE
+341 EVEVDVRGLE

-356 AVLQRLKDPILH
+356 NVLQRLKDPILH

-379 TPAERLAI
+379 TPADRLAL

-396 IAASVEGARL
+396 IAASVEGSRL
-406 RLSIEDDGR
+406 RLRIEDDGR

-424 KAVERGLIDA
+424 KAAERGLIDA
-434 DKVPDDPAAMPV
+434 DELSGAEEIPL
-446 EQMTEFLFH
+446 ERLTEFLFH
-455 PGFSTAAR
+455 PGFSTALR

-490 AERPGGGTGVVI
+490 ADRPEGGTAVTI

-519 DQTLA
+519 DQILA
-524 IPAADVVGLRRTTA
+524 IPSADVVRLRTA
-538 DALFSGIGTPMIRI
+538 TAETLFSGVGTPMIRI
-552 GDDEIA
+552 AEEEIPV
-558 LTSLAALLGMEAP
+558 TSLAALLGMEAP
-571 VVPSAERTLALVV
+571 VVPTAERSLSLVV
-584 VRSGERRLALAVD
+584 VRAADRRLALAVD

-606 VTAAEETGLDPSRYI
+606 VTAAEETGLDSGRYL

-636 IAGLMPLPGSV
+636 ISGLMPLPGSV

-652 RPGDDVPKAKAHIL
+652 RPAEEVTPARAHIL

-734 LAELPVILVTSR
+734 LEEIPVILVTSR

>member
-10 AFELEH
+10 AFEIEH
-16 KDHLAAIRS
+16 KDHLSAIRA
-25 ALRDAEATGEPP
+25 ALRGVEASGEAP
-37 DIVDIHRR
+37 DLVDVHRR

-65 HRLEAAFIAIQKGE
+65 HRLEAAFIAVQRGE
-79 ATLDAVAA
+79 AVLDGA
-87 STVRRAL
+87 SISVVRRAL
-94 DAIEDLVAWSLR
+94 DAIEDVVAWSLQ
-106 GGGEVETA
+106 GGGEVEIA
-114 GVLRDLEAMAGGRA
+114 GVLADLDRLAGDRA
-128 ASPSAASSSAASTPA
+128 AATAPP
-143 ARPRRP
+143 PRP
-149 APQTGPGAAPSAAP
+149 APRPP
-163 GADHGAA
+163 A
-170 DAEMPWTPP
+170 DARPPVPGPSTATPTATRAD
-179 PRRRAA
+179 PRPARGRPVDADTA
-185 QDDSDSS
+185 

-206 ETASALLPEVEAQAV
+206 ETASALLPEVEAQAG
-221 LGEQLRMLRQ
+221 LGEQLRAMRQ
-231 EWRALDRAWRHLRVQ
+231 EWRALDRAWRHLRLQV
-246 IGRGETVGAATGKG
+246 GRGTGRG
-260 NDDWSEGRGTLPAVM
+260 GVAESVEGRGPLPAVL

-283 LGGALDSTHR
+283 LGGALDSAHR

-315 LRMLPADNQLG
+315 LRMLPAENQLS
-326 GLGRMIRDISRAEGK
+326 GLGRMVRDISRSEGK
-341 EVEVDARGLE
+341 EVEVDVRGLE

-356 AVLQRLKDPILH
+356 NVLQRLKDPILH

-379 TPAERLAI
+379 LPAERLAL
-387 GKRPAARVT
+387 GKPPAARVV
-396 IAASVEGARL
+396 IAASVHGARL
-406 RLSIEDDGR
+406 RLRVEDDGR
-415 GLDRAAILR
+415 GLDRAAIRRQALD
-424 KAVERGLIDA
+424 RGLL
-434 DKVPDDPAAMPV
+434 DPAEADDVPL
-446 EQMTEFLFH
+446 ERLTEFLFH
-455 PGFSTAAR
+455 PGFSTASR

-475 IARREVERLQGNLTI
+475 IARAEVERLQGNLTI
-490 AERPGGGTGVVI
+490 AEREGGGTTVTI
-502 EVPLSLLSQ
+502 DVPLSLLSQ

-524 IPAADVVGLRRTTA
+524 IPSADVVRLRTTA
-538 DALFSGIGTPMIRI
+538 ADSLFSGVGTPMIRI
-552 GDDEIA
+552 DEEETPVTA
-558 LTSLAALLGMEAP
+558 LAALLGMEAP
-571 VVPSAERTLALVV
+571 VLSAAERSLALVV
-584 VRSGERRLALAVD
+584 VRAADRRLALVVD
-597 RFVATRETV
+597 RFVATREAV
-606 VTAAEETGLDPSRYI
+606 VTAAEETGLDPGRYL
-621 GTVLMDDGGPALVLN
+621 GTVLLDDGGPALVLN

-652 RPGDDVPKAKAHIL
+652 RPAEEAPPVRAHIL

-724 LLQAVKADKR
+724 LLQAVKADPR
-734 LAELPVILVTSR
+734 TAETPVILVTSR

>member
-10 AFELEH
+10 AFDLEH
-16 KDHLAAIRS
+16 KDHLAAIRN
-25 ALRDAEATGEPP
+25 ALRDAEATGDAP
-37 DIVDIHRR
+37 DLVDIHRR

-65 HRLEAAFIAIQKGE
+65 HRLEAAFIAVQKGE
-79 ATLDAVAA
+79 LPLDPA
-87 STVRRAL
+87 SVGVVRRSL
-94 DAIEDLVAWSLR
+94 DAIEDLVAWSLQ
-106 GGGEVETA
+106 GGDAVETA
-114 GVLRDLEAMAGGRA
+114 GVLADLDALAAGRSGGPVPA
-128 ASPSAASSSAASTPA
+128 ASPAPARPA
-143 ARPRRP
+143 ARTAARRP
-149 APQTGPGAAPSAAP
+149 PAQR
-163 GADHGAA
+163 DRAA
-170 DAEMPWTPP
+170 DADT
-179 PRRRAA
+179 AA
-185 QDDSDSS
+185 
-192 SLVRIAAQGLERLS
+192 LVRIASQGLERLS
-206 ETASALLPEVEAQAV
+206 ETASALLPEVEAQAG
-221 LGEQLRMLRQ
+221 LGEQLRAMRR

-246 IGRGETVGAATGKG
+246 IGRGVRVDAGADALP
-260 NDDWSEGRGTLPAVM
+260 DALAGRGALPALM

-283 LGGALDSTHR
+283 LGGALDSAHR

-307 GFQQDMRR
+307 GLQQDMRR
-315 LRMLPADNQLG
+315 LRMLPAENQLS
-326 GLGRMIRDISRAEGK
+326 GLGRMVRDISRAEGK
-341 EVEVDARGLE
+341 EVEVDVRGLE

-356 AVLQRLKDPILH
+356 TVLQRLKDPILH

-379 TPAERLAI
+379 TPAERLAL

-406 RLSIEDDGR
+406 RLRIEDDGR

-424 KAVERGLIDA
+424 KAAERGLIDA
-434 DKVPDDPAAMPV
+434 ADLSAGAEMPQ
-446 EQMTEFLFH
+446 ERLTEFLFH
-455 PGFSTAAR
+455 PGFSTAAQ

-490 AERPGGGTGVVI
+490 ADRTGGGTAVTI

-511 RLVFVAVQ
+511 RLVFVQVQ

-524 IPAADVVGLRRTTA
+524 IPSADVVRLRTA
-538 DALFSGIGTPMIRI
+538 TAQSLFSGTGTPMTRI
-552 GDDEIA
+552 GEEEIPV
-558 LTSLAALLGMEAP
+558 TSLAALLGMEAP
-571 VVPSAERTLALVV
+571 VVPSAERGLSLVV
-584 VRSGERRLALAVD
+584 VRAGDRRLALAVD

-606 VTAAEETGLDPSRYI
+606 VTAAEETGLDSGRYL

-636 IAGLMPLPGSV
+636 IPGLMPLPGST
-647 LPPPA
+647 LPAPA
-652 RPGDDVPKAKAHIL
+652 RPAEEATPARAHIL

-734 LAELPVILVTSR
+734 LEEIPVILVTSR

>member
-16 KDHLAAIRS
+16 KDHLAVIR
-25 ALRDAEATGEPP
+25 AGLREAEASGEAP
-37 DIVDIHRR
+37 DLVDIHRR

-65 HRLEAAFIAIQKGE
+65 HRLEAAFIAVQRGE
-79 ATLDAVAA
+79 TVLDADAIAV
-87 STVRRAL
+87 VRRAL
-94 DAIEDLVAWSLR
+94 DAIEDLVAWSLQ
-106 GGGEVETA
+106 GGEEVEIA
-114 GVLRDLEAMAGGRA
+114 GVLADLDGLAGGRNGDPPPPARSTA
-128 ASPSAASSSAASTPA
+128 APAPPARAERRAPRPRAEAVDADSAA
-143 ARPRRP
+143 
-149 APQTGPGAAPSAAP
+149 
-163 GADHGAA
+163 
-170 DAEMPWTPP
+170 
-179 PRRRAA
+179 
-185 QDDSDSS
+185 
-192 SLVRIAAQGLERLS
+192 LVRIAAQGLERLS
-206 ETASALLPEVEAQAV
+206 ETASALLPEVEAQAG
-221 LGEQLRMLRQ
+221 LGEELRAMRR
-231 EWRALDRAWRHLRVQ
+231 EWRALDRAWRHLRMQ
-246 IGRGETVGAATGKG
+246 IGRGIQVDKGADGL
-260 NDDWSEGRGTLPAVM
+260 DGRGALPALM

-283 LGGALDSTHR
+283 LGGALDSAHR

-315 LRMLPADNQLG
+315 LRMLPAENQLS
-326 GLGRMIRDISRAEGK
+326 GLGRMVRDISRAEGK
-341 EVEVDARGLE
+341 EVEVDVRGLE

-379 TPAERLAI
+379 TPAERLAL

-396 IAASVEGARL
+396 IAASVEGSRL
-406 RLSIEDDGR
+406 RLRIEDDGR
-415 GLDRAAILR
+415 GLDRGAILR
-424 KAVERGLIDA
+424 KAAERGLIDA
-434 DKVPDDPAAMPV
+434 DELSSGEEIPL
-446 EQMTEFLFH
+446 ERLTEFLFQS
-455 PGFSTAAR
+455 GFSTAAR

-490 AERPGGGTGVVI
+490 ADRPEGGTAVTI

-511 RLVFVAVQ
+511 RLVFVGVQ
-519 DQTLA
+519 DQVLA
-524 IPAADVVGLRRTTA
+524 IPSADVVRLRTTTA
-538 DALFSGIGTPMIRI
+538 ESLFSGVGTPMIRI
-552 GDDEIA
+552 GDEEIPV
-558 LTSLAALLGMEAP
+558 TSLAALLGMEAP
-571 VVPSAERTLALVV
+571 VVPSAERSLSLVV
-584 VRSGERRLALAVD
+584 VRAADRRLALAVD

-606 VTAAEETGLDPSRYI
+606 VTAADEIGLDSGRYL
-621 GTVLMDDGGPALVLN
+621 GTALMDDGGPALVLN
-636 IAGLMPLPGSV
+636 IPGLMPLPGSV
-647 LPPPA
+647 LPAPA
-652 RPGDDVPKAKAHIL
+652 RPADEATPARAHIL

-734 LAELPVILVTSR
+734 LAEIPVILVTSR

>member
-10 AFELEH
+10 AFDLEH
-16 KDHLAAIRS
+16 KDHLAAIRN
-25 ALRDAEATGEPP
+25 ALRDAEATGDAP
-37 DIVDIHRR
+37 DLVDIHRR

-65 HRLEAAFIAIQKGE
+65 HRLEAAFIAVQKGE
-79 ATLDAVAA
+79 IPLDAANVG
-87 STVRRAL
+87 VFRRAL
-94 DAIEDLVAWSLR
+94 DAIEDLVAWSLQ

-114 GVLRDLEAMAGGRA
+114 GVLADLDALAAGGHGRSPA
-128 ASPSAASSSAASTPA
+128 PAPAPASPVRTAGTRPPRQRERTVDADSAA
-143 ARPRRP
+143 
-149 APQTGPGAAPSAAP
+149 
-163 GADHGAA
+163 
-170 DAEMPWTPP
+170 
-179 PRRRAA
+179 
-185 QDDSDSS
+185 
-192 SLVRIAAQGLERLS
+192 LVRIAAQGLERLS
-206 ETASALLPEVEAQAV
+206 ETASALLPEVEAQAG
-221 LGEQLRMLRQ
+221 LGEQLRAMRQ

-246 IGRGETVGAATGKG
+246 LGRGARLDTRPEDGADAL
-260 NDDWSEGRGTLPAVM
+260 DGRGALPALM

-283 LGGALDSTHR
+283 LGGALDSAHR

-315 LRMLPADNQLG
+315 LRMLPAENQLS
-326 GLGRMIRDISRAEGK
+326 GLGRMVRDISRAEGK
-341 EVEVDARGLE
+341 EVEVDVRGLE

-356 AVLQRLKDPILH
+356 NVLQRLKDPILH

-379 TPAERLAI
+379 TPAERLAL

-406 RLSIEDDGR
+406 HLRIEDDGR

-424 KAVERGLIDA
+424 KAAERGLIDA
-434 DKVPDDPAAMPV
+434 DELSSGEEMPL
-446 EQMTEFLFH
+446 ERLTEFLFH
-455 PGFSTAAR
+455 PGFSTASR
-463 TTELAGRGMGLA
+463 TTELAGRGMGLP

-490 AERPGGGTGVVI
+490 ADRPEGGTAVTI

-519 DQTLA
+519 DQILA
-524 IPAADVVGLRRTTA
+524 IPSADVVRLRNATA
-538 DALFSGIGTPMIRI
+538 ESLFSGVGTPMIRI
-552 GDDEIA
+552 GEEETPV
-558 LTSLAALLGMEAP
+558 TSLAALLGMEAP
-571 VVPSAERTLALVV
+571 VVPTAERSLALVV
-584 VRSGERRLALAVD
+584 VRAADRRLALAVD

-606 VTAAEETGLDPSRYI
+606 VTAAEETGLDSGRYL

-636 IAGLMPLPGSV
+636 ISGLMPLPGSV

-652 RPGDDVPKAKAHIL
+652 RPAEEVTPARAHIL

-734 LAELPVILVTSR
+734 LEEIPVILVTSR

>member
-10 AFELEH
+10 AFDLEH
-16 KDHLAAIRS
+16 KDHLAAIRN
-25 ALRDAEATGEPP
+25 ALREAEATGDAP
-37 DIVDIHRR
+37 DLIDIHRR

-65 HRLEAAFIAIQKGE
+65 HRLEAAFIAVQKGE
-79 ATLDAVAA
+79 IALDPATVGV
-87 STVRRAL
+87 VRRAL
-94 DAIEDLVAWSLR
+94 DAIEDLVAWSLQ
-106 GGGEVETA
+106 GGDAVETA
-114 GVLRDLEAMAGGRA
+114 GVLADLDALAGGRNGG
-128 ASPSAASSSAASTPA
+128 SAQAPAPA
-143 ARPRRP
+143 APARTPDRSPERRP
-149 APQTGPGAAPSAAP
+149 ARQRDSAAE
-163 GADHGAA
+163 ADTAA
-170 DAEMPWTPP
+170 
-179 PRRRAA
+179 
-185 QDDSDSS
+185 
-192 SLVRIAAQGLERLS
+192 LVRIAAQGLERLS
-206 ETASALLPEVEAQAV
+206 ETASALLPEVEAQAG
-221 LGEQLRMLRQ
+221 LGEQLRTMRQ

-246 IGRGETVGAATGKG
+246 IGRGALGEKGSDALDARGA
-260 NDDWSEGRGTLPAVM
+260 LPALM

-283 LGGALDSTHR
+283 LGGALDSAHR

-315 LRMLPADNQLG
+315 LRMLPAENQLS
-326 GLGRMIRDISRAEGK
+326 GLGRMVRDISRAEGK
-341 EVEVDARGLE
+341 EVEVDVRGLE

-379 TPAERLAI
+379 TPAERLAL
-387 GKRPAARVT
+387 GKRPAAHVT

-406 RLSIEDDGR
+406 RLRIEDDGR

-424 KAVERGLIDA
+424 KAAERGLIDSDELSSA
-434 DKVPDDPAAMPV
+434 DEMPL
-446 EQMTEFLFH
+446 ERLTEFLFH
-455 PGFSTAAR
+455 PGFSTASH

-490 AERPGGGTGVVI
+490 ADRPGGGAAVTI

-519 DQTLA
+519 DQILA
-524 IPAADVVGLRRTTA
+524 IPSADVVRLRTDTA
-538 DALFSGIGTPMIRI
+538 QSLFSGVGTPMIRI
-552 GDDEIA
+552 GGEEIPV
-558 LTSLAALLGMEAP
+558 TSLAALLGMEAP
-571 VVPSAERTLALVV
+571 VVPSAERGLSLVV
-584 VRSGERRLALAVD
+584 VRAADRRLALAVD

-606 VTAAEETGLDPSRYI
+606 VTAAEETGLDAGRYL

-636 IAGLMPLPGSV
+636 IPGLMPLPGST

-652 RPGDDVPKAKAHIL
+652 RPAEEVTPARAHIL

-734 LAELPVILVTSR
+734 LAEIPVILVTSR

>member
-10 AFELEH
+10 AFDLEH
-16 KDHLAAIRS
+16 KDHLAAIRN
-25 ALRDAEATGEPP
+25 ALRDAEATGDAP
-37 DIVDIHRR
+37 DLVDIHRR

-65 HRLEAAFIAIQKGE
+65 HRLEAAFIAVQKGE
-79 ATLDAVAA
+79 IPLDPA
-87 STVRRAL
+87 SVGVVRRSL
-94 DAIEDLVAWSLR
+94 DAIEDVVAWSLQ
-106 GGGEVETA
+106 GGDAVETA
-114 GVLRDLEAMAGGRA
+114 GVLADLDALAAGRNGGPVPAPSPAARA
-128 ASPSAASSSAASTPA
+128 AS
-143 ARPRRP
+143 RRP
-149 APQTGPGAAPSAAP
+149 PAQR
-163 GADHGAA
+163 DRAA
-170 DAEMPWTPP
+170 DADT
-179 PRRRAA
+179 AA
-185 QDDSDSS
+185 
-192 SLVRIAAQGLERLS
+192 LVRIAAQGLERLS
-206 ETASALLPEVEAQAV
+206 ETASALLPEVEAQAG
-221 LGEQLRMLRQ
+221 LGEQLRVMRR

-246 IGRGETVGAATGKG
+246 IGRGVRADAAGGDTLP
-260 NDDWSEGRGTLPAVM
+260 DALAGRGALPALM

-283 LGGALDSTHR
+283 LGGALDSAHR

-307 GFQQDMRR
+307 GLQQDMRR
-315 LRMLPADNQLG
+315 LRMLPAENQLS
-326 GLGRMIRDISRAEGK
+326 GLGRMVRDISRAEGK
-341 EVEVDARGLE
+341 EVEVDVRGLE

-356 AVLQRLKDPILH
+356 TVLQRLKDPILH

-379 TPAERLAI
+379 TPAERLAL

-406 RLSIEDDGR
+406 RLRIEDDGR

-424 KAVERGLIDA
+424 KAAERGLIDA
-434 DKVPDDPAAMPV
+434 ADLSAGAEMPQ
-446 EQMTEFLFH
+446 ERLTEFLFH

-490 AERPGGGTGVVI
+490 ADRAGGGTAVTI

-511 RLVFVAVQ
+511 RLVFVLVQ

-524 IPAADVVGLRRTTA
+524 IPSADVVRLRTA
-538 DALFSGIGTPMIRI
+538 SAQSLFSGTGTPMTRI
-552 GDDEIA
+552 GEEEIPV
-558 LTSLAALLGMEAP
+558 TSLAALLGMGAP
-571 VVPSAERTLALVV
+571 VVPTAERGLSLVV
-584 VRSGERRLALAVD
+584 VRAGDRRLALAVD

-606 VTAAEETGLDPSRYI
+606 VTAAEETGLDSGRYL

-636 IAGLMPLPGSV
+636 IPGLMPLPGST
-647 LPPPA
+647 LPAPA
-652 RPGDDVPKAKAHIL
+652 RPAEEATPARAHIL

-734 LAELPVILVTSR
+734 LEEIPVILVTSR

>member
-16 KDHLAAIRS
+16 KDHLSVIRDG
-25 ALRDAEATGEPP
+25 LREAEATGEAP
-37 DIVDIHRR
+37 DLVDIHRR

-65 HRLEAAFIAIQKGE
+65 HRLEAAFIAVQKGE
-79 ATLDAVAA
+79 AVLDAGAIAV
-87 STVRRAL
+87 VRRAL
-94 DAIEDLVAWSLR
+94 DAIEDLVAWSLQ
-106 GGGEVETA
+106 GGEEVEIA
-114 GVLRDLEAMAGGRA
+114 GVLADLDALAGGRN
-128 ASPSAASSSAASTPA
+128 
-143 ARPRRP
+143 
-149 APQTGPGAAPSAAP
+149 G
-163 GADHGAA
+163 D
-170 DAEMPWTPP
+170 TPP
-179 PRRRAA
+179 PVRGPAVPRPPARAERRAPRPLA
-185 QDDSDSS
+185 GSVDADSAA
-192 SLVRIAAQGLERLS
+192 LVRIAAQGLERLS
-206 ETASALLPEVEAQAV
+206 ETASALLPEVDAQSG
-221 LGEQLRMLRQ
+221 LGEELRAMRQ
-231 EWRALDRAWRHLRVQ
+231 EWRALDRAWRHLRGQ
-246 IGRGETVGAATGKG
+246 IGRGAQVDKDADAL
-260 NDDWSEGRGTLPAVM
+260 DGRGALPALM

-283 LGGALDSTHR
+283 LGGALDSAHR

-307 GFQQDMRR
+307 GLQQDMRR
-315 LRMLPADNQLG
+315 LRMLPAENQLS
-326 GLGRMIRDISRAEGK
+326 GLGRMVRDISRAEGK
-341 EVEVDARGLE
+341 EVEVDVRGLE

-356 AVLQRLKDPILH
+356 TVLQRLKDPILH

-379 TPAERLAI
+379 TPAERLAL

-396 IAASVEGARL
+396 IAASVEGSRL
-406 RLSIEDDGR
+406 RLRIEDDGR
-415 GLDRAAILR
+415 GLDRGAILR
-424 KAVERGLIDA
+424 KAAERGLIDV
-434 DKVPDDPAAMPV
+434 DELSSGEEMPL
-446 EQMTEFLFH
+446 ERLTEFLFH
-455 PGFSTAAR
+455 AGFSTAAR

-490 AERPGGGTGVVI
+490 AERPDGGTAVTI
-502 EVPLSLLSQ
+502 DVPLSLLSQ

-519 DQTLA
+519 DQVLA
-524 IPAADVVGLRRTTA
+524 IPSADVVRLRTTTA
-538 DALFSGIGTPMIRI
+538 ESLFSGVGTPMIRI
-552 GDDEIA
+552 GEEEIPV
-558 LTSLAALLGMEAP
+558 TSLAALLGMEAP
-571 VVPSAERTLALVV
+571 VVPSAERSLSLVV
-584 VRSGERRLALAVD
+584 VRAADRRLALAVD

-606 VTAAEETGLDPSRYI
+606 VTAAEETGLDSGRYL

-636 IAGLMPLPGSV
+636 IPGLMPLPGSV
-647 LPPPA
+647 LPAPA
-652 RPGDDVPKAKAHIL
+652 RPAEEAAPARAHIL

-734 LAELPVILVTSR
+734 LAEIPVILVTSR

>member
-10 AFELEH
+10 AFDLEH
-16 KDHLAAIRS
+16 KDHLAAIRN
-25 ALRDAEATGEPP
+25 ALRDAEAMGDAP
-37 DIVDIHRR
+37 DLVDIHRR

-65 HRLEAAFIAIQKGE
+65 HRLEAAFIAVQKGE
-79 ATLDAVAA
+79 IPLDPA
-87 STVRRAL
+87 SVGVVRRSL
-94 DAIEDLVAWSLR
+94 DAIEDLVAWSLQ
-106 GGGEVETA
+106 GGDAVETA
-114 GVLRDLEAMAGGRA
+114 GVLADLDALAAGRSGGPVPA
-128 ASPSAASSSAASTPA
+128 PSPAA
-143 ARPRRP
+143 ARPVIRTNARRAP
-149 APQTGPGAAPSAAP
+149 AQR
-163 GADHGAA
+163 DRAA
-170 DAEMPWTPP
+170 DADT
-179 PRRRAA
+179 AA
-185 QDDSDSS
+185 
-192 SLVRIAAQGLERLS
+192 LVRIAAQGLERLS
-206 ETASALLPEVEAQAV
+206 ETASALLPEVEAQAG
-221 LGEQLRMLRQ
+221 LGEQLRTMRR

-246 IGRGETVGAATGKG
+246 IGRGVRADAGAGA
-260 NDDWSEGRGTLPAVM
+260 DALPSALDGRGALPALM

-283 LGGALDSTHR
+283 LGGALDSAHR

-307 GFQQDMRR
+307 GLQQDMRR
-315 LRMLPADNQLG
+315 LRMLPAENQLS
-326 GLGRMIRDISRAEGK
+326 GLGRMVRDISRAEGK
-341 EVEVDARGLE
+341 EVEVDVRGLE

-356 AVLQRLKDPILH
+356 TVLQRLKDPILH

-379 TPAERLAI
+379 TPAERLAL

-406 RLSIEDDGR
+406 RLRIEDDGR

-424 KAVERGLIDA
+424 KAAERGLIDA
-434 DKVPDDPAAMPV
+434 ADLSSGAEIPQ
-446 EQMTEFLFH
+446 ERLTEFLFH
-455 PGFSTAAR
+455 PGFSTAAQ

-490 AERPGGGTGVVI
+490 ADRADGGTAVTI

-511 RLVFVAVQ
+511 RLVFVLVQ

-524 IPAADVVGLRRTTA
+524 IPSADVVRLRTA
-538 DALFSGIGTPMIRI
+538 SAQSLFSGTGTPMTRI
-552 GDDEIA
+552 GEEEIPV
-558 LTSLAALLGMEAP
+558 TSLAALLGMEAP
-571 VVPSAERTLALVV
+571 VVPSAERGLSLVV
-584 VRSGERRLALAVD
+584 VRAGDRRLALAVD

-606 VTAAEETGLDPSRYI
+606 VTAAEETGLDSGRYL

-636 IAGLMPLPGSV
+636 IPGLMPLPGST
-647 LPPPA
+647 LPAPA
-652 RPGDDVPKAKAHIL
+652 RPAEEATPDRAHIL

-734 LAELPVILVTSR
+734 LEEIPVILVTSR

>member
-10 AFELEH
+10 AFDLEH
-16 KDHLAAIRS
+16 KEHLAAIRT
-25 ALRDAEATGEPP
+25 ALREAEATGDAP
-37 DIVDIHRR
+37 DLVDIHRR

-65 HRLEAAFIAIQKGE
+65 HRLEAAFIAVQKGGI
-79 ATLDAVAA
+79 ALDPV
-87 STVRRAL
+87 TVGVVRRSL
-94 DAIEDLVAWSLR
+94 DAIEDLVGWSLQ

-114 GVLRDLEAMAGGRA
+114 GVLADLDALAAGRIGG
-128 ASPSAASSSAASTPA
+128 PIPA
-143 ARPRRP
+143 AISAVPTRNPERRP
-149 APQTGPGAAPSAAP
+149 ARQRDGATEADTAA
-163 GADHGAA
+163 
-170 DAEMPWTPP
+170 
-179 PRRRAA
+179 
-185 QDDSDSS
+185 
-192 SLVRIAAQGLERLS
+192 LVRIAAQGLERLS
-206 ETASALLPEVEAQAV
+206 ETASALLPEVEAQAG
-221 LGEQLRMLRQ
+221 LGEQLRAMRQ

-246 IGRGETVGAATGKG
+246 IGRGAAA
-260 NDDWSEGRGTLPAVM
+260 DALDGRGALPALM

-283 LGGALDSTHR
+283 LGGALDTAHR

-315 LRMLPADNQLG
+315 LRMLPAENQLS
-326 GLGRMIRDISRAEGK
+326 GLGRMVRDISRTEGK
-341 EVEVDARGLE
+341 EVEVDVRGLE

-379 TPAERLAI
+379 TPAERLAL

-406 RLSIEDDGR
+406 RLRIEDDGR

-424 KAVERGLIDA
+424 KAAERGLIDA
-434 DKVPDDPAAMPV
+434 DELSSTDELPL
-446 EQMTEFLFH
+446 ERLTEFLFH
-455 PGFSTAAR
+455 PGFSTASH

-490 AERPGGGTGVVI
+490 ADRPGGGTAVII

-519 DQTLA
+519 DQILA
-524 IPAADVVGLRRTTA
+524 IPSADVVRLRTA
-538 DALFSGIGTPMIRI
+538 AAETLFSGVGTPMIRI
-552 GDDEIA
+552 GEEEIA
-558 LTSLAALLGMEAP
+558 VTSLAALLGMEAP
-571 VVPSAERTLALVV
+571 VVPSAERGLSLVV
-584 VRSGERRLALAVD
+584 VRAADRRLALAVD
-597 RFVATRETV
+597 RFIATRETV
-606 VTAAEETGLDPSRYI
+606 VTAAEETGLDAGRYL

-636 IAGLMPLPGSV
+636 IPGLMPLPGST
-647 LPPPA
+647 LPAPA
-652 RPGDDVPKAKAHIL
+652 RPAEEVTPDRAHIL

-734 LAELPVILVTSR
+734 LAEIPVILVTSR